1 MIQNQKDTI
10 AALAIELA
18 DCMADLSTKNFTR
31 MVKEILKNYPDC
43 RPVIRIA
50 VRRKKIKKA
59 T

>member
-1 MIQNQKDTI
+1 MIQKDTI

-18 DCMADLSTKNFTR
+18 DSMADLSTKNFTR

-43 RPVIRIA
+43 RPVIRMA
-50 VRRKKIKKA
+50 VHRRKSKKD

>member
-1 MIQNQKDTI
+1 MIQKKDTI

-18 DCMADLSTKNFTR
+18 DSMADLSAKNFTL
-31 MVKEILKNYPDC
+31 MVHEILQNYPDC

-50 VRRKKIKKA
+50 VRRKKINKV